1 MNVKAFTYR
10 DDRGNYYIGVEW
22 EGKRYN
28 FSLLWEYYKQFAAK
42 GKGPTLQFLQVMIEL
57 GFFELDTFKEVVETV
72 SSFRSLND
80 LELRGS
86 ERIDLPVS
94 RPQKVL
100 CLGRNYKAHAEEW
113 GATVPEEPIIFT
125 KLASALT
132 PHNSPILLPDWPGSV
147 EHEIELAVIVGKAG
161 RVHSEE
167 EAWEY
172 VAGYTIAND
181 VTARDLQL
189 ADFKKCWPWLRS
201 KSFDTFGPLGP
212 VVVPRQVFPEPP
224 ELNMTLRVNGEVR
237 QQANTREMVFGI
249 PRILVEISK
258 FATLTPGDVILT
270 GTPAGTGP
278 LQPGDV
284 VEAEI
289 EGIGVLSNTVV
300 AG

>member
-1 MNVKAFTYR
+1 
-10 DDRGNYYIGVEW
+10 
-22 EGKRYN
+22 
-28 FSLLWEYYKQFAAK
+28 
-42 GKGPTLQFLQVMIEL
+42 MIEL
-57 GFFELDTFKEVVETV
+57 GFFELDTFREVIETV
-72 SSFRSLND
+72 SGFRSLGD
-80 LELRGS
+80 LELRGT
-86 ERIDLPVS
+86 ERVDLPVS

-113 GATVPEEPIIFT
+113 GATVPEEPIIFG
-125 KLASALT
+125 KLVSSLT
-132 PHNSPILLPDWPGSV
+132 SHGSPIRIPSWPGSV
-147 EHEIELAVIVGKAG
+147 EHEIELAVIIGKSG
-161 RVHSEE
+161 RVHSDR
-167 EAWEY
+167 EAWDF

-189 ADFKKCWPWLRS
+189 ADFKKGWPWLRS

-224 ELNMTLRVNGEVR
+224 ELDMTLRVNGEVR

-249 PRILVEISK
+249 PRILQEISR
-258 FATLTPGDVILT
+258 FASLTPGDVILT

-278 LQPGDV
+278 LRPGDV

-300 AG
+300 AE